1 MIRFTARQQA
11 PVLMLEGHAELLMS
25 QLGFPE
31 EHWQA
36 ARGAWPEDRL
46 PDVLGRLKQLLQ
58 LEAETEAERQAAHKA
73 DHPHADT
80 PAEEAAHD
88 QAAQE
93 TLRPDV
99 LLAQRSWPIKRMI
112 EAAIA
117 DNVPILWER

>member
-1 MIRFTARQQA
+1 MIRFTARRQA
-11 PVLMLEGHAELLMS
+11 PVLMLERHAEALMA

-46 PDVLGRLKQLLQ
+46 PDLLARLEQCLVH
-58 LEAETEAERQAAHKA
+58 E
-73 DHPHADT
+73 
-80 PAEEAAHD
+80 
-88 QAAQE
+88 AAQE
-93 TLRPDV
+93 AARVADPDQASADQARV
-99 LLAQRSWPIKRMI
+99 SDHEADVPLHQSDVRLAQRSWPLKRMI